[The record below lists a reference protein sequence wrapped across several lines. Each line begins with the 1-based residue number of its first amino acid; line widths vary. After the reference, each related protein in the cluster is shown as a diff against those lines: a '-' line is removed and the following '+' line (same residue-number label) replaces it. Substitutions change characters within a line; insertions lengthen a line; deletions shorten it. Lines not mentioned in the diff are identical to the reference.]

1 MTDGSRAWAAL
12 AALLCSL
19 AVLAHWLPAA
29 SIDWQPALAWR
40 EPWRAFSAAALHYS
54 TLHLVAN
61 LAGAVLVGALGVTA
75 RLPMH
80 VAVAWF
86 VAWPLTQ
93 LGLLVQPALVHFGGL
108 SGVLHAGVAAVSVHL
123 LLAATGRPRW
133 IGAATLAVVVVK
145 VVSESPWGPPLRHP
159 AGWDIA
165 VAPIAHTSG
174 ALAGAVC
181 AVLALGLQRAAA
193 PRSPASPASRSPS
206 PSPAPAE
213 PP

>member
-1 MTDGSRAWAAL
+1 MTEGSRAWAAL
-12 AALLCSL
+12 AALLCGM
-19 AVLAHWLPAA
+19 AVLARWLPAA

-61 LAGAVLVGALGVTA
+61 LAGALLVGALGVTA

-133 IGAATLAVVVVK
+133 IGAATLAVVCLK

-159 AGWDIA
+159 ADWDIA
-165 VAPIAHTSG
+165 VAPLAHASG
-174 ALAGAVC
+174 LVAGMLCALAAHAIATLRRPHGA
-181 AVLALGLQRAAA
+181 
-193 PRSPASPASRSPS
+193 
-206 PSPAPAE
+206 
-213 PP
+213 